1 VIVAIAIFPPASS
14 ATDPA
19 ILMRSNNRRKS
30 LPREPLLLDIEKL
43 SHEGRGLARH
53 EGKVVFVDGALPG
66 ERVIATFTASKGSY
80 SEARA
85 VEVLLVS
92 PDRVIPP
99 CPFFQACGGCSL
111 QHYAPVAQLAFKEA
125 VLHERLAHAV
135 GASSYQQLEVISG
148 PDQGYRRKAR
158 LAVRHVAKKGK
169 VLVGFRERHSSFITD
184 MDTCT
189 VLDPEVARLLPALG
203 ALIGQMHTQAQ
214 IPQIEVAVGDPVADS
229 NTCALV
235 FRHLQ
240 ALDDHDTSLLEA
252 FAVAHAVDIYLQS
265 GGPDTVRRLAPTRG
279 DERLHYTLPAY
290 GLTLAFHPQDFTQ
303 VNAGINRQMLA
314 RALDLLDPQPGD
326 RVLDL
331 FCGLGNFTLPLATRV
346 AEVTGVEGNTAMV
359 ARGMENAR
367 RNQINN
373 AVFLCAD
380 LTLPPEQH
388 AWLQRGFDKVL
399 LDPPRSG
406 ALEVLPAVVAARPQ
420 RIVYVSCNPATLA
433 RDAAL
438 LLENGYRLE
447 AAGAMDMFPHTSHVE
462 AIALFVPAGRR
473 H

>member
-1 VIVAIAIFPPASS
+1 
-14 ATDPA
+14 
-19 ILMRSNNRRKS
+19 MRSNNRRKS

-43 SHEGRGLARH
+43 SHDGRGLARH
-53 EGKVVFVDGALPG
+53 EGKVVFADGALPG
-66 ERVIATFTASKGSY
+66 ERVMATFTATKGSY
-80 SEARA
+80 AEART
-85 VEVLLVS
+85 VEVLQLS
-92 PDRVIPP
+92 ADRVAPP
-99 CPFFQACGGCSL
+99 CPHFQACGGCSL
-111 QHYAPVAQLAFKEA
+111 QHYAPAAQLAFKDA

-135 GASSYQQLEVISG
+135 GASSYRKLEVISG

-203 ALIGQMHTQAQ
+203 TLIGQLHSHAQ
-214 IPQIEVAVGDPVADS
+214 IPQIEVAVGDPGSGS

-240 ALDDHDTSLLEA
+240 ELDPHDLGLLET
-252 FAVAHAVDIYLQS
+252 FAAVHTLDLYLQPA
-265 GGPDTVRRLAPTRG
+265 GPDTVHRLVPATG
-279 DERLHYTLPAY
+279 DERLYYTLPEFN
-290 GLTLAFHPQDFTQ
+290 LSLAFHPQDFTQ
-303 VNAGINRQMLA
+303 VNPGINRQMLA

-331 FCGLGNFTLPLATRV
+331 FCGLGNFTLPLATRA
-346 AEVTGVEGNTAMV
+346 AEVTGVEGSAAMV
-359 ARGMENAR
+359 ARGAENAR
-367 RNQINN
+367 RNHISN
-373 AVFLCAD
+373 AIFLCAD

-388 AWLQRGFDKVL
+388 SWLQHGFDKVL

-438 LLENGYRLE
+438 LQESGYRLE